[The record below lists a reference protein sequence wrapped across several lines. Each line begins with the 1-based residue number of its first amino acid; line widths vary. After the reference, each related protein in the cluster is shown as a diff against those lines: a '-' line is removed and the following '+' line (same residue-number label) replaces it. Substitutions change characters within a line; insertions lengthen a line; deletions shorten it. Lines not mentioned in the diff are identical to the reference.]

1 MHKQPSPGWRS
12 RLTRH
17 MALALNVAMPMRYIE
32 VPAPV
37 TLRDPATKEVLK
49 DQDGKDQVWTFPQI
63 INKLMSNPKW
73 GESYA
78 AMRSQGAIEDAL
90 TDSVKDGVMV
100 LSEEDWTKLKEAVET
115 PRTAV
120 ITTMG
125 PQVFSGFGLHPM
137 LSRQLLP
144 LLVPIIEAPA
154 ERKKKNE

>member
-1 MHKQPSPGWRS
+1 MQQSPGWRS
-12 RLTRH
+12 RLTRR

-32 VPAPV
+32 IPAAV
-37 TLRDPATKEVLK
+37 TLRDPSTKEVLK
-49 DQDGKDQVWTFPQI
+49 DQDGKDQTWTFPQI

-90 TDSVKDGVMV
+90 ADAKDGVMV
-100 LSEEDWTKLKEAVET
+100 LSEEDWTKLKDAAET

-125 PQVFSGFGLHPM
+125 PQVFSGFGIHPM

-144 LLVPIIEAPA
+144 LIIPIIEAPA
-154 ERKKKNE
+154 ERKKKLE